1 MSVYN
6 SGVKTMTVY
15 TILSYTTFCHFAI
28 KSFDLEGWAV
38 GEAVT
43 INALYLAYKSAG
55 HMKQLSACDC
65 VFCQQAIALSKRVV
79 IAFSATPTLKFRARF
94 AVHALLC

>member
-6 SGVKTMTVY
+6 SGVKTMKVCTVLRVCCF
-15 TILSYTTFCHFAI
+15 IKHQRRSCRATTALMACLFAKEPFI
-28 KSFDLEGWAV
+28 STSNYDVFDLEGWAV

-55 HMKQLSACDC
+55 YIKQLSACDC
-65 VFCQQAIALSKRVV
+65 IFCQ
-79 IAFSATPTLKFRARF
+79 
-94 AVHALLC
+94 